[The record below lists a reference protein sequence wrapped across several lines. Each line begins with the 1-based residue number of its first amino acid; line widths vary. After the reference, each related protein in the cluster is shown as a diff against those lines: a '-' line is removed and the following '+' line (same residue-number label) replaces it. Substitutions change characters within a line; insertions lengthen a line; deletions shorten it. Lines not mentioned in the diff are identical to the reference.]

1 VEKYIDRPRVVDYV
15 CRFRIRLGFL
25 FINNN
30 FDHLKPSTSIIC
42 TIHAKG
48 DSCTLL
54 YRKSPTHT
62 RLIDGLE
69 LKEAEI
75 ARFGTLLVITRI
87 P

>member
-1 VEKYIDRPRVVDYV
+1 M
-15 CRFRIRLGFL
+15 RLGFL
-25 FINNN
+25 CINNN
-30 FDHLKPSTSIIC
+30 FDHLKPSTSYSRIIC

-48 DSCTLL
+48 DSRAPL
-54 YRKSPTHT
+54 YRKYPTHT